1 MSHEEWYK
9 KNEEELYIKF
19 AETGMDRELDFNIE
33 DEMEKEYFKMKDAGE
48 HKNLGVGMVG
58 SLKKKDVTIAKAMI
72 AANKTKKKPK
82 AKKITEKKL
91 KEGAVNEGIR
101 TAKVEYLRHCTKTV
115 GIINEK
121 GEYEVI
127 PTKQCGEGDVV
138 WVMENDGTFTKTKIY

>member
-1 MSHEEWYK
+1 
-9 KNEEELYIKF
+9 
-19 AETGMDRELDFNIE
+19 
-33 DEMEKEYFKMKDAGE
+33 MENVGE

-58 SLKKKDVTIAKAMI
+58 SLKRKEPAKV
-72 AANKTKKKPK
+72 KKKPK

-91 KEGAVNEGIR
+91 EEGTVNEGIR

-127 PTKQCGEGDVV
+127 PTKQCEGGDVV
-138 WVMENDGTFTKTKIY
+138 WVLEDDGTFTKTKIY

>member
-1 MSHEEWYK
+1 
-9 KNEEELYIKF
+9 
-19 AETGMDRELDFNIE
+19 
-33 DEMEKEYFKMKDAGE
+33 MKDAGE

-58 SLKKKDVTIAKAMI
+58 SLKKKEHAKA
-72 AANKTKKKPK
+72 KKKPK

-91 KEGAVNEGIR
+91 EEGTVNGGIR

-121 GEYEVI
+121 GEYEVV

-138 WVMENDGTFTKTKIY
+138 WVMEDDGTFTKTKIY